1 MVVRTAR
8 APSKRHWQASGTH
21 KRTVPP
27 RRKLEEAAVLTHRIK
42 KFASDPRVI
51 ERIQVL
57 LHNSRSG
64 FRAPRVAMNTVEDVY
79 SAYPGARTRA
89 TFDQIRQFKRTIKRH
104 GYEVRFVD
112 ELEDGL
118 NGVTR
123 IDEKVVYLTRDANQA
138 TLIDEYAHVWNQT
151 QGRGRYLD

>member
-1 MVVRTAR
+1 
-8 APSKRHWQASGTH
+8 
-21 KRTVPP
+21 
-27 RRKLEEAAVLTHRIK
+27 
-42 KFASDPRVI
+42 
-51 ERIQVL
+51 
-57 LHNSRSG
+57 
-64 FRAPRVAMNTVEDVY
+64 MNTVEDVY

-151 QGRGRYLD
+151 QGRGRYLDEEDT